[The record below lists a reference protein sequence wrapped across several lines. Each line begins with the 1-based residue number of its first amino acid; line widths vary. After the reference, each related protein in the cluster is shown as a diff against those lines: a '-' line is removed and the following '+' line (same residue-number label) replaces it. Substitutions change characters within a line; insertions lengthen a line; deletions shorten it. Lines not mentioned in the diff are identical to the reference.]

1 MSHPNSPLTF
11 EGKRRLCE
19 RVDAGR
25 PLAHV
30 AIEAGISRA
39 TLAKWYGRWREEGE
53 AGLVEKSSRPHRSP
67 NAIGDDIVDAILEL
81 RRTEKWGNARIAAHL
96 ADAGIEVSASTVQ
109 RTLKRHDLSRVRDM
123 DPPTGEPLRVIRYE
137 HAACGDMVQHSALD
151 WLPPV
156 ARTPAKGRFVIP
168 EPVDETVEITEAQMS
183 IFDLLG

>member
-30 AIEAGISRA
+30 AAEAGISRA

-53 AGLVEKSSRPHRSP
+53 AGLTERSSRPHRSP

-81 RRTEKWGNARIAAHL
+81 RG
-96 ADAGIEVSASTVQ
+96 AGS
-109 RTLKRHDLSRVRDM
+109 
-123 DPPTGEPLRVIRYE
+123 
-137 HAACGDMVQHSALD
+137 
-151 WLPPV
+151 
-156 ARTPAKGRFVIP
+156 
-168 EPVDETVEITEAQMS
+168 
-183 IFDLLG
+183 